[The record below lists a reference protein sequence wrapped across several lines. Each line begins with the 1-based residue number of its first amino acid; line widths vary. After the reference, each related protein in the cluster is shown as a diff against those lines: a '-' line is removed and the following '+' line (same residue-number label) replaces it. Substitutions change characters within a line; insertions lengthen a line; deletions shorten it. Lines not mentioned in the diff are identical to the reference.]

1 MSYTAVHVHYTTI
14 HVSCTAL
21 CVWQP
26 SFAATHCMAADK
38 KKKKAEPLWFC
49 CSCFRVKRARRILQR
64 VVLRI
69 IYLLNMINN
78 NKCAHSPRGDWH
90 IGILCMLVSP
100 FCYCTFPTECEFC
113 CKLTSEARLSVTD
126 GLIQTLDL
134 EIWKLKL
141 ESRFRFMTLYELWAK
156 HIWLWCHSGKV
167 LRS

>member
-1 MSYTAVHVHYTTI
+1 MAFAGKLQCKPEQPYMCPIQLYMFTTQPYMCPAQLYVYDSPLLLP
-14 HVSCTAL
+14 HT
-21 CVWQP
+21 VWQQ
-26 SFAATHCMAADK
+26 T

-78 NKCAHSPRGDWH
+78 NKCTYSPRGDWH

-100 FCYCTFPTECEFC
+100 LCYCTFPTECEFC

-126 GLIQTLDL
+126 GLI
-134 EIWKLKL
+134 
-141 ESRFRFMTLYELWAK
+141 
-156 HIWLWCHSGKV
+156 
-167 LRS
+167 